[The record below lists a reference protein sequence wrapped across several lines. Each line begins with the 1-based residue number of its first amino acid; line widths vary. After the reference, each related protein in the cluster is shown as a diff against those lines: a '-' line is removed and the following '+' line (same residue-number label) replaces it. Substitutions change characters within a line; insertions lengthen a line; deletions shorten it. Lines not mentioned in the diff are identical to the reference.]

1 MYVYQKVNKSMEHSL
16 SWEARGC
23 TAGHKILHYLELD
36 ES

>member
-16 SWEARGC
+16 SWEAHGF
-23 TAGHKILHYLELD
+23 TAGHEILPCSELD